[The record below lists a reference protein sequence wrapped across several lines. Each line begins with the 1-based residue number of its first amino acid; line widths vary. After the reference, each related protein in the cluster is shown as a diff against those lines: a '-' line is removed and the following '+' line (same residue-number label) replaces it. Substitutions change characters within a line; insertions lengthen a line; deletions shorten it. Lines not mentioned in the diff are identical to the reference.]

1 MIAHLIMTVIA
12 DDRPGVVEV
21 LADVI
26 ASNKG
31 NWLESQLAHLHG
43 KFSGIVAIAV
53 QEKDL
58 GQLQGALQKLS
69 QQGFAISSQ
78 LVEKQP
84 TRNGAQ
90 PFKLTIVG
98 PDRPGIIREVS
109 KALAKRGIN
118 LVELSSEC
126 SSMPWSGEPMF
137 TAHGQAHMPQD
148 VNLAELGDALDT
160 IAEELGLD
168 IAFEDRQEA

>member
-1 MIAHLIMTVIA
+1 MIAHLILTVIV
-12 DDRPGVVEV
+12 DDRPGVVEK

-26 ASNKG
+26 AHHRG
-31 NWLESQLAHLHG
+31 NWLESQLVHLHG

-53 QEKDL
+53 HQTDL
-58 GQLQGALQKLS
+58 PALKEALVDLS
-69 QQGFAISSQ
+69 QQGFAIATQ
-78 LVEKQP
+78 MADIQP
-84 TRNGAQ
+84 REHAVQ

-109 KALAKRGIN
+109 GALAERGIN

-137 TAHGQAHMPQD
+137 TARGQAHMPPD
-148 VNLAELGDALDT
+148 VNLSELGDALEL

>member
-26 ASNKG
+26 ANHKG
-31 NWLESQLAHLHG
+31 NWLESQMAHIHG
-43 KFSGIVAIAV
+43 KFSGIVAVAIH
-53 QEKDL
+53 EKDL
-58 GQLQGALQKLS
+58 PDLQSALQKLGH
-69 QQGFAISSQ
+69 QGFAIATS
-78 LVEKQP
+78 LVEKHLP
-84 TRNGAQ
+84 KTNTQ

-109 KALAKRGIN
+109 RALAKRGIN